1 MKKKKKSSRVF
12 GSRTKEEAA
21 KEAEFKE
28 QLNVFF
34 PDITINFVYH
44 DIKIGGKVSQK
55 IKDEGCFG
63 YHMRE
68 SILVDNE
75 VGEDPKKRKMKCKQK
90 KERAYFLRGREEL
103 FIVWIVSTAFAD
115 FSMVSPVELKNII
128 LALA

>member
-68 SILVDNE
+68 SILVDNKSIKIAWLPHVKDMPSSYIKMIVERVVDTLTE
-75 VGEDPKKRKMKCKQK
+75 V
-90 KERAYFLRGREEL
+90 
-103 FIVWIVSTAFAD
+103 AD
-115 FSMVSPVELKNII
+115 EYNITGNI
-128 LALA
+128 GASHC